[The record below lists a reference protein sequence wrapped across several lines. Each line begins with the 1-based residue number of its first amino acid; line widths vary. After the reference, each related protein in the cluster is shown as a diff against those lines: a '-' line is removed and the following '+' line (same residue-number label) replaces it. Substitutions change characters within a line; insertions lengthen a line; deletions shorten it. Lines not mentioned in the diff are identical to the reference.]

1 MSSRNVQRKPP
12 TIRDVAALAGVS
24 MSTVSRVLNGSA
36 AVSGDA
42 AERVRRAVDQLDF
55 VLSASARTVRPGVR
69 SMTWGLLVDAVES
82 HYFST
87 LIAELDRA
95 AQEHGSTLL
104 VSVTQKE
111 WVREKHLIKEMSSR
125 RVDGLFVV
133 PANGDVLGER
143 ARMSGVPI
151 VYVDRIPSGVVADVV
166 TFDYYRAMAEL
177 VEGLWARGHRRI
189 AFIGGEVDTD
199 PGSRRFAAWNDILSR
214 HGTTADPGLVSVGH
228 LVADTATEAAVT
240 MLRSD
245 QPPTAVVTTTGLLLL
260 GVLHGIVL
268 EGADVE
274 VVCSEE
280 IDAAFLSPVPLTLV
294 AADLGLLVSNA
305 VELLTAQ
312 IDKSSDGPPE
322 TRLLPTGQI
331 HYDAV
336 TSLRAS
342 PQ

>member
-1 MSSRNVQRKPP
+1 MASRNVQRKPP

-42 AERVRRAVDQLDF
+42 AERVRRAVEQLDF

-95 AQEHGSTLL
+95 AQDHGSTLL

-177 VEGLWARGHRRI
+177 IEGLWARGHRRI

-199 PGSRRFAAWNDILSR
+199 PGSRRFAAWNDILR
-214 HGTTADPGLVSVGH
+214 QHGTAADPELVSVGH
-228 LVADTATEAAVT
+228 LVAGTATEAAVG

-245 QPPTAVVTTTGLLLL
+245 RPPTAVVTTTGLLLL

-312 IDKSSDGPPE
+312 IDKSNDGPPE

-336 TSLRAS
+336 R
-342 PQ
+342 

>member
-1 MSSRNVQRKPP
+1 MSRNVGPKPP
-12 TIRDVAALAGVS
+12 TIKDVATLAGVS

-36 AVSGDA
+36 AVQDET
-42 AERVRRAVDQLDF
+42 AERVRRAVTQLDF
-55 VLSASARTVRPGVR
+55 VLSASARALRPGVR

-95 AQEHGSTLL
+95 AQAHGSTLL

-111 WVREKHLIKEMSSR
+111 WAREKHLIKEMSSR

-143 ARMSGVPI
+143 SRLAGAPI

-177 VEGLWARGHRRI
+177 VEELWDQGHRRM

-199 PGSRRFAAWNDILSR
+199 PGSRRYAAWNDILRR
-214 HGTTADPGLVSVGH
+214 HGSTPDPELVSVGH
-228 LVADTATEAAVT
+228 LVAGTATEAVLG

-260 GVLHGIVL
+260 GVLHAIAL

-274 VVCSEE
+274 VACSEE
-280 IDAAFLSPVPLTLV
+280 IDAAFLSPVPLTVV
-294 AADLGLLVSNA
+294 AADFTALVSNA
-305 VELLTAQ
+305 VDLLAAR
-312 IDKSSDGPPE
+312 IDGTNSGPP
-322 TRLLPTGQI
+322 TTKLLPTGRLRLEPLRSL
-331 HYDAV
+331 
-336 TSLRAS
+336 TS
-342 PQ
+342 

>member
-1 MSSRNVQRKPP
+1 MSRNLQPKPP
-12 TIRDVAALAGVS
+12 TIKDVAVLAGVS

-36 AVSGDA
+36 AVQSET
-42 AERVRRAVDQLDF
+42 AERVRRAVTQLDF
-55 VLSASARTVRPGVR
+55 VLSASARSLRPGVR

-111 WVREKHLIKEMSSR
+111 WAREKHLIKEMSSR

-143 ARMSGVPI
+143 SRLSGAPI

-166 TFDYYRAMAEL
+166 TFDYYKAMAEI
-177 VEGLWARGHRRI
+177 VEELWVQGHRRM

-199 PGSRRFAAWNDILSR
+199 PGSRRYAAWNDVLRR
-214 HGTTADPGLVSVGH
+214 HGGTPDPDLVSVGH
-228 LVADTATEAAVT
+228 LVADTATEAVAG

-245 QPPTAVVTTTGLLLL
+245 RPPTAVVTTTGLLLL
-260 GVLHGIVL
+260 GVLRAIAL
-268 EGADVE
+268 EGADIE
-274 VVCSEE
+274 AACTEE
-280 IDAAFLSPVPLTLV
+280 IDSAFLSPVPLTLV
-294 AADLGLLVSNA
+294 AADFTLLVSNA
-305 VELLTAQ
+305 VELLTAR
-312 IDKSSDGPPE
+312 IEDAGEPPT
-322 TRLLPTGQI
+322 TRLLPTGRVRL
-331 HYDAV
+331 DP
-336 TSLRAS
+336 LRS
-342 PQ
+342 STLPS